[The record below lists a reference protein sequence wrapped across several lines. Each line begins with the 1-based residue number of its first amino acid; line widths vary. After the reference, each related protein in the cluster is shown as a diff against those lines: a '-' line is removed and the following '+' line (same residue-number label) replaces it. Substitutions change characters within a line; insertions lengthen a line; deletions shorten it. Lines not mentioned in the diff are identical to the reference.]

1 MLIIKGDEVFF
12 YCVVL
17 KYLSNTSMEM
27 MHSRRG
33 FLNLSTYSCAWL
45 MMLCASSG

>member
-1 MLIIKGDEVFF
+1 MLIIKGDEAFL

-17 KYLSNTSMEM
+17 KYLSNTSMEI

-33 FLNLSTYSCAWL
+33 FLNLSTY
-45 MMLCASSG
+45 